1 MNMKNDVFIRRLDS
15 SSVSAVCELY
25 RSIYG
30 EDFPLPWVYDPN
42 EMDRREQDGRQATL
56 LAFKGD
62 QLVGQVAAVR
72 SPWNPKL
79 FELTGL
85 LVLPRFRGLGIGGML
100 ASNLINQLLP
110 ELGWVA
116 RYTESTTAHDV
127 SQRVDLKMKHRHCAL
142 ALNLLPPSTYRH
154 DDIFIASGR
163 VSCVMG
169 FTERDTEGMSPSYL
183 PLRYCDAIKE
193 LSDGFDRQFIQDGTL
208 PDGEVSFEVSAFPVA
223 GTAYVAAMAL
233 GNDFG
238 ATLKRDLLPYDAFPA
253 TMLQLPLVKGV
264 DRAVEEAFAQG
275 FRLGGFL
282 PRWFESSDGLLLQR
296 TGLPRWDEIRVV
308 TPKGQRLLE
317 MVRKD
322 RETLL

>member
-1 MNMKNDVFIRRLDS
+1 MNAKNDISIRRLDGS
-15 SSVSAVCELY
+15 TVPAVCELY

-30 EDFPLPWVYDPN
+30 EDFPIPWVYDPV
-42 EMDRREQDGRQATL
+42 ELEKREEDGRQATL
-56 LAFKGD
+56 LAFKD
-62 QLVGQVAAVR
+62 DRIVGQVAAVR

-100 ASNLINQLLP
+100 ASHLMSQLLP
-110 ELGWVA
+110 ELGWAA
-116 RYTESTTAHDV
+116 RYTESTTAHDI
-127 SQRVDLKMKHRHCAL
+127 SQRVDLKMGHRHCAL

-169 FTERDTEGMSPSYL
+169 FAEKEGDTSVVHLPS
-183 PLRYCDAIKE
+183 RYGQVLKE
-193 LSDGFDRQFIQDGTL
+193 LAEGFPRDFVEDDGA
-208 PDGEVSFEVSAFPVA
+208 PEGESSFEVSAFPVA
-223 GTAYVAAMAL
+223 GTAYGAALSLGKGFGEGLKKEMA
-233 GNDFG
+233 
-238 ATLKRDLLPYDAFPA
+238 AYDAFPT
-253 TMLQLPLVKGV
+253 TMLQLPLVKGI

-296 TGLPRWDEIRVV
+296 TGLPRWNEIKVV
-308 TPKGQRLLE
+308 TPRGQRLLSI
-317 MVRKD
+317 VRKD
-322 RETLL
+322 REALL

>member
-1 MNMKNDVFIRRLDS
+1 MNMKNDVSIERLDS
-15 SSVSAVCELY
+15 SKIPAVCELY

-30 EDFPLPWVYDPN
+30 EDFPMPWVYDPG
-42 EMDRREQDGRQATL
+42 EMEKREQDGRQATL
-56 LAFKGD
+56 LAFKDD

-72 SPWNPKL
+72 SPWNPRL

-100 ASNLINQLLP
+100 ASHLINQLLP

-127 SQRVDLKMKHRHCAL
+127 SQRVDLKMRHRHCAL

-169 FTERDTEGMSPSYL
+169 FSERDADGTTPSYL
-183 PLRYCDAIKE
+183 PARYSQIIDE
-193 LSDGFDRQFIQDGTL
+193 LSDGFERQFIQDDSIPEGNA
-208 PDGEVSFEVSAFPVA
+208 SFEVSAFPVA
-223 GTAYVAAMAL
+223 GTAYVAALSL
-233 GNDFG
+233 GEDFG
-238 ATLKRDLLPYDAFPA
+238 SALKRELMPYDAFPA
-253 TMLQLPLVKGV
+253 TMLQLPLVKGIS
-264 DRAVEEAFAQG
+264 RAVEEAFAQG

-296 TGLPRWDEIRVV
+296 TGLPRWDEIKLV

>member
-1 MNMKNDVFIRRLDS
+1 MNMTNDVSIRRLDS
-15 SSVSAVCELY
+15 SSVPAVCELY

-56 LAFKGD
+56 LAFKGE

-85 LVLPRFRGLGIGGML
+85 LVLPHFRGLGIGGLL
-100 ASNLINQLLP
+100 ASHLINQLLP

-127 SQRVDLKMKHRHCAL
+127 SQRVDLRMKHHHCAL
-142 ALNLLPPSTYRH
+142 ALNLLPPATYRH

-169 FTERDTEGMSPSYL
+169 FTERESGGLSPCYL
-183 PLRYCDAIKE
+183 PSRYCDAIKE
-193 LSDGFDRQFIQDGTL
+193 LADGFDRTFVKDEM
-208 PDGEVSFEVSAFPVA
+208 PPEGEASFEVSAFPVA
-223 GTAYVAAMAL
+223 GTAYVAALTM
-233 GNDFG
+233 GDGFG
-238 ATLKRDLLPYDAFPA
+238 AALKRDLAPYEPFPA
-253 TMLQLPLVKGV
+253 TMLQLPLTKGV
-264 DRAVEEAFAQG
+264 DRAVEDAFAQG

-296 TGLPRWDEIRVV
+296 TGLPRWNEIRVV